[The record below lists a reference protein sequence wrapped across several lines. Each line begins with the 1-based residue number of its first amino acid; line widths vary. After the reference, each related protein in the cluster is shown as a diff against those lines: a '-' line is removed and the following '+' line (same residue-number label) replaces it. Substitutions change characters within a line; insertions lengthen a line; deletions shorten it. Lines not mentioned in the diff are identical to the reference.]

1 MKDPELTQFEN
12 DLLESIRQ
20 AKRGEFA
27 AVHTPEMIA
36 GYKTR
41 GRPVGT
47 RKADSKQAVTV
58 RYSPDVLEYFR
69 STGTGWQA
77 RMDTALKEWMREH
90 TSAQPLS

>member
-1 MKDPELTQFEN
+1 MNDPELTEFEN

-36 GYKTR
+36 GYKAR

-47 RKADSKQAVTV
+47 RKDDTKQAVTV
-58 RYSPDVLEYFR
+58 RYSPDVLDAFKA
-69 STGTGWQA
+69 TGPGWQS
-77 RMDTALKEWMREH
+77 RMNDALREWLGQRAASH
-90 TSAQPLS
+90 SL

>member
-1 MKDPELTQFEN
+1 MNDPELTEFEN

-36 GYKTR
+36 GYKAR

-47 RKADSKQAVTV
+47 RKEGTKKAVTV
-58 RYSPDVLEYFR
+58 RFSPDVLEAFKA
-69 STGTGWQA
+69 TGPGWQTRINDVLRDAVA
-77 RMDTALKEWMREH
+77 RGVTA
-90 TSAQPLS
+90 

>member
-1 MKDPELTQFEN
+1 MKDPELTEFEN

-36 GYKTR
+36 GYKAR

-47 RKADSKQAVTV
+47 RKEGTKQAVTV
-58 RYSPDVLEYFR
+58 RFSPEVLEAFKATGPGWQTRINDVLR
-69 STGTGWQA
+69 DAVA
-77 RMDTALKEWMREH
+77 RGVTA
-90 TSAQPLS
+90 